1 LALGLLGVF
10 LAVFL
15 GMSLF
20 NSLLMQPLRRR
31 RQLRQRLDG
40 PRLEQVQARLFKEKA
55 ESGTGLALSILGGLA
70 NINAIRNLQDRLFQA
85 DILWSPNKFLCLIG
99 TMSSLGFVLGLM
111 QGHFVVGLIAALVLG
126 LLPLG
131 FLRWRQNRKARRFEG
146 QMPDAMELLARS
158 LRAGHTLPSAIE
170 LAGQE
175 IPPPMGTEMRLAFE
189 EQRLGIGMPI
199 ALQHMTQR
207 VASQDLRYFV
217 TAVLIQTETG
227 GNLTE
232 VMEKIGYIIR
242 ERLKFKG
249 KLRGLT
255 AEGRFSALILG
266 CLPLAVFVAL
276 YFLNR
281 SYIMVLFE
289 DPMGQKL
296 MVGGIISILLGAA
309 LMKKIIE
316 IKV

>member
-20 NSLLMQPLRRR
+20 NSLLMGPLRRR
-31 RQLRQRLDG
+31 RQLKQRLEG
-40 PRLEQVQARLFKEKA
+40 PRLGQIQPRVFKEQR
-55 ESGTGLALSILGGLA
+55 ESGTGLALSLLGGLA
-70 NINAIRNLQDRLFQA
+70 NLSAIRNLQERLLQA
-85 DILWSPNKFLCLIG
+85 DIFWSPNRFLCLVG
-99 TMSSLGFVLGLM
+99 TMSALGFILGLM
-111 QGHFVVGLIAALVLG
+111 QGHFLVGLIVALVLG

-131 FLRWRQNRKARRFEG
+131 FLRWRQNRKAKRFEG

-175 IPPPMGTEMRLAFE
+175 IPTPLGTEMRLAFE
-189 EQRLGIGMPI
+189 EQRLGVGMPA
-199 ALQHMTQR
+199 ALQHMAQR

-249 KLRGLT
+249 KLQALT

-281 SYIMVLFE
+281 SYIMILFE

-296 MVGGIISILLGAA
+296 MVGGMISILLGAG